1 MITIMTLN
9 EKFYKKDKNGK
20 LEYAT
25 LFDTDTKDEKE
36 INILD
41 NKKSNKQQ
49 SNKQQLPKLQMI
61 DSKSFEYKYIKQ
73 GSILIKLCRTQFGMN
88 FRYFYIDNM
97 NYALRWFSPNKK
109 YESSCIKL
117 ANIVKIKKATKN
129 MLKEF
134 PGGVYLNSNIY
145 KLSIK
150 ISYYNDKNKPEFLY
164 LVCKN
169 KLEQLIWLCGLGNLI
184 DNNRCDDK
192 YDLESYTEY
201 LNDDIYQY
209 SDICNLFY
217 YIDDKEEILTFKI
230 YITQQSKKKKKLMEK
245 IKNIE
250 DIKDMNDE
258 IKYYIIPQLNHIQKL
273 ISNVCSF
280 INANS
285 YRKFSKNENE
295 NIFILITQIEIK
307 SKVSRE
313 IFKVLSKKYKKQI
326 KKNKT
331 KKKFEKYY

>member
-1 MITIMTLN
+1 MTLN
-9 EKFYKKDKNGK
+9 KKYYKKDENGK

-25 LFDTDTKDEKE
+25 LFNDDTKDEKE

-41 NKKSNKQQ
+41 NEKSNKQQ
-49 SNKQQLPKLQMI
+49 LQKLQMI

-73 GSILIKLCRTQFGMN
+73 GSILNKICRTQFGLN
-88 FRYFYIDNM
+88 FRYFYIDSM

-134 PGGVYLNSNIY
+134 QGGVYLNSNIY
-145 KLSIK
+145 KLSMK
-150 ISYYNDKNKPEFLY
+150 ISYYNDKNKPEYLY
-164 LVCKN
+164 LICKN
-169 KLEQLIWLCGLGNLI
+169 KLEQQIWLRGLGNLI
-184 DNNRCDDK
+184 NNNKCHNIYDWEYYTK
-192 YDLESYTEY
+192 YLD
-201 LNDDIYQY
+201 DDIYQY
-209 SDICNLFY
+209 SDMCKLFY
-217 YIDDKEEILTFKI
+217 YIDGKEEKSTFKI
-230 YITQQSKKKKKLMEK
+230 CITQQSKKNKKMMEK

-258 IKYYIIPQLNHIQKL
+258 IKYYIIPQLNHIQKI

-280 INANS
+280 INDNN

-295 NIFILITQIEIK
+295 NISILITQIEIK

-331 KKKFEKYY
+331 KKNFEKYY